1 MKKIIGSR
9 TAALGAV
16 VFGVATAFAG
26 TVTWTGDAGDND
38 FCNPENWETKQ
49 VPGSGDVAV
58 FNTSVELKSS
68 QTMGFPDCGT
78 DGLAVSVAAGQT
90 VYFNRRIMGSGPFIK
105 RGPGELQFRARNY
118 VPEHTGGLRVEDGVF
133 VLNLE
138 GSDGIGASL
147 QGKSS
152 EVFGPGEIVVTGTGV
167 FRANAYSEQTIVD
180 SPIRVT
186 GHTGES
192 ALQSRSR
199 GLAKWNAKIQTDC
212 DFTFLL
218 WTGDV
223 KVDGELTG
231 HGQNVTFEASPYAKY
246 DWGKRFDFPIT
257 VVDANIHLNF
267 GGGADIYLQGVSLN
281 PKNLLTVGPGQC
293 RVIMDSSAVWGGRM
307 LVDAQNN
314 ETSAI
319 ITTASGNLV
328 PTTVVEVRDG
338 GVFHSRTNAGFT
350 LRSFTHNGTVETSG
364 TWDKTIADSSITG
377 DSTLTIDDSCTV
389 WIGGA
394 AGAWSEKD
402 NWDFGVPRTGG
413 TAVIAENVTFES
425 ETVDI
430 GGNGLAVDCRGDV
443 EGSLILA
450 GSGRFVKTGAGKWT
464 TGGKYQLTGGVCIA
478 AGQVYE
484 TMSGPGFNQM
494 TDGLGSGTIEITGSG
509 SLVLSCYESTNTQA
523 IVVRNHDGSVAP
535 IQASGSLVNLGTIT
549 GDADFTIRGDWGK
562 PRFLGKVATAPGKT
576 ITFTVPDWNSD
587 GYKDDTEFAD
597 VDANLIFD
605 AKNGK
610 PIRLSG
616 ATVRPTN
623 ALTFTN
629 GKIVVPVS
637 QRWGA
642 LSLGKGSSVVVDAS
656 VVLRCESLTVDQ
668 EAKAPGNYRR
678 VKLPGYLTGL
688 GRILVGNPPGV
699 FFCIR

>member
-1 MKKIIGSR
+1 MKK
-9 TAALGAV
+9 TTVFQAMALGVAV
-16 VFGVATAFAG
+16 LGVSAAIADTA
-26 TVTWTGDAGDND
+26 TWTGGAGDND

-118 VPEHTGGLRVEDGVF
+118 EHTGGLKVEDGVF
-133 VLNLE
+133 VLNLD

-167 FRANAYSEQTIVD
+167 FRANAYSNQTVVD

-186 GHTGES
+186 NHTGES

-199 GLAKWNAKIQTDC
+199 GLAIWNAKIQAEC

-218 WTGDV
+218 WTGDL
-223 KVDGELTG
+223 KVGGELTG
-231 HGQNVTFEASPYAKY
+231 QGHTVTFGAGPYASY
-246 DWGKRFDFPIT
+246 GWGQKFVFPIK
-257 VVDANIHLNF
+257 VVDANVHLNF
-267 GGGADIYLQGVSLN
+267 GGGADIYLQGASLN
-281 PKNLLTVGPGQC
+281 PKSLLTVGPKKC
-293 RVIMDSSAVWGGRM
+293 RAVMDASAVWGGRM
-307 LVDAQNN
+307 LVDAQYN
-314 ETSAI
+314 ETSAVI
-319 ITTASGNLV
+319 MTAAGNV
-328 PTTVVEVRDG
+328 IPTTIVEVRDG

-389 WIGGA
+389 WIGDA

-430 GGNGLAVDCRGDV
+430 GGNGLTVDCRGDV

-464 TGGKYQLTGGVCIA
+464 TGGKYQLTGGVRIA
-478 AGQVYE
+478 SGQVYE
-484 TMSGPGFNQM
+484 TMSGTGFNGM
-494 TDGLGSGTIEITGSG
+494 TDALGTGTIEITGSG
-509 SLVLSCYESTNTQA
+509 SLLLSCYESTNTQA
-523 IVVRNHDGSVAP
+523 IVVRDHDGSVAP

-562 PRFLGKVATAPGKT
+562 PRFLGKIATAPGKT
-576 ITFTVPDWNSD
+576 VTFTVPDWNSD

-597 VDANLIFD
+597 VDANLKIVS
-605 AKNGK
+605 KNGK
-610 PIRLSG
+610 PIRLTG
-616 ATVRPTN
+616 ATVRPAN
-623 ALTFTN
+623 ALTVAN
-629 GKIVVPVS
+629 GKMLVPVS
-637 QRWGA
+637 QRWGDLTLA
-642 LSLGKGSSVVVDAS
+642 KGSSVEVDAS

-668 EAKAPGNYRR
+668 EVKAFGNYRR
-678 VKLPGYLTGL
+678 AKLPGYLSGL
-688 GRILVGNPPGV
+688 GRILVGNPLGV
-699 FFCIR
+699 LFCIR

>member
-1 MKKIIGSR
+1 MKK
-9 TAALGAV
+9 TTVFQAMALGVAV
-16 VFGVATAFAG
+16 LGVSAAIADTA
-26 TVTWTGDAGDND
+26 TWTGGAGDND

-118 VPEHTGGLRVEDGVF
+118 EHTGGLKVEDGVF
-133 VLNLE
+133 VLNLD

-338 GVFHSRTNAGFT
+338 GVLHSRVATNFT
-350 LRSFTHNGTVETSG
+350 MRSFTHYGTVETSG
-364 TWDKTIADSSITG
+364 LLDKTIADQSITG
-377 DSTLTIDDSCTV
+377 DATFLIDDSCTV

-394 AGAWSEKD
+394 AGAWSD
-402 NWDFGVPRTGG
+402 AQNWDFGVPRTGG
-413 TAVIAENVTFES
+413 TAVIPKKVTFKG

-430 GGNGLAVDCRGDV
+430 G
-443 EGSLILA
+443 E
-450 GSGRFVKTGAGKWT
+450 K
-464 TGGKYQLTGGVCIA
+464 
-478 AGQVYE
+478 
-484 TMSGPGFNQM
+484 
-494 TDGLGSGTIEITGSG
+494 
-509 SLVLSCYESTNTQA
+509 
-523 IVVRNHDGSVAP
+523 
-535 IQASGSLVNLGTIT
+535 
-549 GDADFTIRGDWGK
+549 DFTIDC
-562 PRFLGKVATAPGKT
+562 LA
-576 ITFTVPDWNSD
+576 
-587 GYKDDTEFAD
+587 DT
-597 VDANLIFD
+597 
-605 AKNGK
+605 
-610 PIRLSG
+610 
-616 ATVRPTN
+616 
-623 ALTFTN
+623 
-629 GKIVVPVS
+629 
-637 QRWGA
+637 
-642 LSLGKGSSVVVDAS
+642 
-656 VVLRCESLTVDQ
+656 
-668 EAKAPGNYRR
+668 RR
-678 VKLPGYLTGL
+678 A
-688 GRILVGNPPGV
+688 R
-699 FFCIR
+699 